1 MTTAAGLTDNRTL
14 LEKAD
19 LALADLTIGG
29 GLLAPAQAQ
38 RFMRIMIK
46 ASRLLGMTTVVP
58 LSSPKQ
64 AIPKIRF
71 SQRVLHAGFE
81 ARALPAADRAKPEF
95 SKIEFDA
102 QLFKGEVR
110 LDNEVLE
117 DNIERGELKNTI
129 MQLIAEAIS
138 RDVEEIAI
146 QGDVNSADPY
156 LSRLD
161 GILKQATSHV
171 VDAGGDTL
179 SKTTFRDMLRAMP
192 SEFTRDK
199 RSLRFLASTNSE
211 INYRDFLAD
220 RATVLGD
227 KFLEQEAPVNYMGIP
242 LEDIPM
248 MPENLGVGF
257 NTSAVLFTD
266 PKNINVGIWRQIR
279 IETDKDVSAGVLII
293 VVSTRFDVKYLE
305 EGAVVKAYNVGLV

>member
-1 MTTAAGLTDNRTL
+1 MPTAAGLTDNRTL

-19 LALADLTIGG
+19 LALADLTSGG
-29 GLLAPAQAQ
+29 GILAPTQAQ
-38 RFMRIMIK
+38 KFMRIMIK

-95 SKIEFDA
+95 SKMEFDA

-129 MQLIAEAIS
+129 MNLIAEAVS

-146 QGDVNSADPY
+146 QGDTASADPY
-156 LSRLD
+156 LARLN
-161 GILKQATSHV
+161 GVLKQATSHV
-171 VDAGGDTL
+171 VDASGATL
-179 SKTTFRDMLRAMP
+179 SKTVFRDMLRAMP
-192 SEFTRDK
+192 QEFTRDK
-199 RSLRFLASTNSE
+199 RALRFLASTNSE

-227 KFLEQEAPVNYMGIP
+227 KFLEQESAVNYMGIP

-248 MPENLGVGF
+248 MPENLGGGS

-279 IETDKDVSAGVLII
+279 IETDKDVSAGVLLI
-293 VVSTRFDVKYLE
+293 VVSTRFDVKFLE
-305 EGAVVKAYNVGLV
+305 ETAVVKAINVGLV